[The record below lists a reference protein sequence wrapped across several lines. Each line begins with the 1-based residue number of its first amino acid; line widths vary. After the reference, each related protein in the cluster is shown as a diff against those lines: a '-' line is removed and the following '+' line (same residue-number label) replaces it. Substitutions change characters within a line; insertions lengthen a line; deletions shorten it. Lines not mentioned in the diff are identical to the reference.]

1 MSGIDSVDIDCIRI
15 FDYVAL
21 GHIHG
26 AQCIGENYIRYSGTP
41 LKYSVSEEHHR
52 KGITVVTL
60 GEKNTPP
67 EYAKLPLC
75 ASRDVRSM
83 TGTLEQVIA
92 AATDENRSDYVS
104 ITLTDEEGL
113 YRPKDQ
119 LEEHYDNILEVKIEN
134 KRTQSR
140 LENVED
146 MEDILY
152 PIDAFREFYQI
163 MNNQPASSVEE
174 ELMAEIISE
183 IINIQE

>member
-1 MSGIDSVDIDCIRI
+1 
-15 FDYVAL
+15 
-21 GHIHG
+21 
-26 AQCIGENYIRYSGTP
+26 
-41 LKYSVSEEHHR
+41 
-52 KGITVVTL
+52 
-60 GEKNTPP
+60 
-67 EYAKLPLC
+67 
-75 ASRDVRSM
+75 M

>member
-1 MSGIDSVDIDCIRI
+1 MVGD
-15 FDYVAL
+15 
-21 GHIHG
+21 
-26 AQCIGENYIRYSGTP
+26 
-41 LKYSVSEEHHR
+41 
-52 KGITVVTL
+52 
-60 GEKNTPP
+60 
-67 EYAKLPLC
+67 
-75 ASRDVRSM
+75 
-83 TGTLEQVIA
+83 
-92 AATDENRSDYVS
+92 
-104 ITLTDEEGL
+104 